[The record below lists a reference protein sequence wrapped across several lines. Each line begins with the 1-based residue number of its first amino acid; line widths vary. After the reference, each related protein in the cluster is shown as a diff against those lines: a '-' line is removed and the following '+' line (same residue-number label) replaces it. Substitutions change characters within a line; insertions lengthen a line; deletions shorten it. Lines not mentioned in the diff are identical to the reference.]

1 MNIKLNEIN
10 SFKRELYVTVSWDDL
25 ENNYNEAFNKYMSDY
40 TPKGGRKGKLNSF
53 QKKKFKDQYELSI
66 EASFKEDAMNEFYKK
81 ALEEKK
87 IQPINKAEIT
97 KLEFV
102 KGSSLEFI
110 AIFEIVPSCKLPNYE
125 KKYKI
130 NTIKY
135 IASDKDVVMSLNEL
149 QEKYS
154 TLEEINS
161 KAESGFFINGDFQQL
176 DELGSPIK
184 GKNMK
189 NQYIKLGTANFTGDC
204 EKDFLGCK
212 SGDVIKTNININ
224 GTETPYQITV
234 NKVENQILP
243 DLNDD
248 FAKKVEPT
256 IKSIND
262 LKDKIKVNIQKSLD
276 QEHQKLINNSI
287 MDFFIKKTKLEAP
300 ISMIDNYMEYLVKDL
315 KQKNNELNEEDV
327 KKEYKDTAEKNVK
340 WYLIKSE
347 LIKKNNITITNQD
360 IDNKIDKLANDNDSQ
375 KKEIREFYKKD
386 ENLNNLYEQLLNDKL
401 FNIIGQFAINKI
413 SEKSTSDFRK
423 EK

>member
-149 QEKYS
+149 QEKY
-154 TLEEINS
+154 
-161 KAESGFFINGDFQQL
+161 
-176 DELGSPIK
+176 
-184 GKNMK
+184 
-189 NQYIKLGTANFTGDC
+189 
-204 EKDFLGCK
+204 
-212 SGDVIKTNININ
+212 
-224 GTETPYQITV
+224 
-234 NKVENQILP
+234 
-243 DLNDD
+243 
-248 FAKKVEPT
+248 
-256 IKSIND
+256 
-262 LKDKIKVNIQKSLD
+262 
-276 QEHQKLINNSI
+276 
-287 MDFFIKKTKLEAP
+287 
-300 ISMIDNYMEYLVKDL
+300 
-315 KQKNNELNEEDV
+315 
-327 KKEYKDTAEKNVK
+327 
-340 WYLIKSE
+340 
-347 LIKKNNITITNQD
+347 
-360 IDNKIDKLANDNDSQ
+360 
-375 KKEIREFYKKD
+375 
-386 ENLNNLYEQLLNDKL
+386 
-401 FNIIGQFAINKI
+401 
-413 SEKSTSDFRK
+413 
-423 EK
+423 